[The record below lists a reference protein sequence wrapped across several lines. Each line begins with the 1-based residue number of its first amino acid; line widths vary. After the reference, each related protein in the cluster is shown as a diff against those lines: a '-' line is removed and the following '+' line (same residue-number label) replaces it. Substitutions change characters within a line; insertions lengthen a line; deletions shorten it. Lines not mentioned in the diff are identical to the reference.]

1 MSRLSMILTYGLYR
15 AKASRVRAREQ
26 QEYDR
31 IHCKHAVPYEGN
43 RGTAMDVCN
52 HKYPLLPGEPAGT
65 WMIPTAFGDEYRTPC
80 SKTAW
85 IHLATMDGLGA
96 PTNTFEYR
104 EQLRGWNPAWGD
116 MYEEVNKG
124 YRELKASRCRTEE
137 EKQRILN
144 TPLEEF
150 DFLKGAKIR
159 YDTFDEM
166 VRKRERKVK
175 VEGVIINI
183 LTGTMLIIGIFL
195 FYYAAKPPKFK

>member
-1 MSRLSMILTYGLYR
+1 MSRLSTILTYGLYR
-15 AKASRVRAREQ
+15 VKANRVRARAQ
-26 QEYDR
+26 QEYDY
-31 IHCKHAVPYEGN
+31 IHARSPYEHN
-43 RGTAMDVCN
+43 MVSALYACER
-52 HKYPLLPGEPAGT
+52 YPITPGEPVGT
-65 WMIPTAFGDEYRTPC
+65 WMVPDTQTEEYRTSC
-80 SKTAW
+80 SKKAW
-85 IHLATMDGLGA
+85 ISLATLSGLGHVIN
-96 PTNTFEYR
+96 PFEYR

-116 MYEEVNKG
+116 MYEEVPKIA
-124 YRELKASRCRTEE
+124 REMKATYARTEE

-144 TPLEEF
+144 TPLEKF

>member
-1 MSRLSMILTYGLYR
+1 MSRLSTILTYGLYC

-31 IHCKHAVPYEGN
+31 IHCKHAAPYERN
-43 RGTAMDVCN
+43 MVNAITACER
-52 HKYPLLPGEPAGT
+52 YPITPGEPVGT
-65 WMIPTAFGDEYRTPC
+65 WMVPDTQTEEYRTQC
-80 SKTAW
+80 SKKAW
-85 IHLATMDGLGA
+85 ISLASSKGFGYIIN
-96 PTNTFEYR
+96 PFEYR

-116 MYEEVNKG
+116 MYEEVPKIA
-124 YRELKASRCRTEE
+124 REIKATYARTEE

-144 TPLEEF
+144 TPLEKF

>member
-1 MSRLSMILTYGLYR
+1 MSRLSTILTYGLYR
-15 AKASRVRAREQ
+15 VKANRVRAREQ
-26 QEYDR
+26 QAYDR
-31 IHCKHAVPYEGN
+31 IHCKHAAPYERN
-43 RGTAMDVCN
+43 MVNAITACER
-52 HKYPLLPGEPAGT
+52 YPITPGEPVGT
-65 WMIPTAFGDEYRTPC
+65 WMVPDTQTEEYRTPC

-96 PTNTFEYR
+96 LTNTFEYR

-137 EKQRILN
+137 EKQLILN